1 MDMIIRASPPIGPR
15 EPVQNY
21 RLMRRGEGFVFT
33 YSLGQ
38 NLCAIER
45 LGVVPSFGTTQ
56 YTGRLPS
63 AGPTQNIR
71 DQHHYAT
78 TLQGSYKMSIQQPFR
93 APII

>member
-56 YTGRLPS
+56 AACPVQ
-63 AGPTQNIR
+63 GPHKISGIS
-71 DQHHYAT
+71 T
-78 TLQGSYKMSIQQPFR
+78 TMQQPFR
-93 APII
+93 APIK